1 MCGHFGYS
9 KQAYYRGQRAGDK
22 LEREC
27 YLLSLVRD
35 IREDMPNLGGVKL
48 WKKLNSSGWFRQFP
62 NLVKGLEIKRPN
74 QVWVSDITYVD
85 TLSGFVFLSLVTDVY
100 SRRIMGWF
108 VHDKLNTEG
117 PLNALYRA
125 FLQVRASEI
134 EGTIHHSDRGV
145 QYCSYQYNT
154 TLGMK
159 RMNTSMTQDGSPY
172 DNAIAE
178 RVNGIL
184 KREWLE
190 QEVFVNIEQVRVR
203 VEKVVA
209 LYNGQRPHF
218 SIGLNTPDSIYRDL
232 TGKFAFHMY

>member
-1 MCGHFGYS
+1 M
-9 KQAYYRGQRAGDK
+9 
-22 LEREC
+22 
-27 YLLSLVRD
+27 
-35 IREDMPNLGGVKL
+35 
-48 WKKLNSSGWFRQFP
+48 
-62 NLVKGLEIKRPN
+62 
-74 QVWVSDITYVD
+74 
-85 TLSGFVFLSLVTDVY
+85 
-100 SRRIMGWF
+100 
-108 VHDKLNTEG
+108 
-117 PLNALYRA
+117 YRA

>member
-1 MCGHFGYS
+1 MPSCDFPRILARQSPLSSLSDQKDCACVHRRGGCRGRLPQPR
-9 KQAYYRGQRAGDK
+9 QAFFAPTAIPQAFPLDGSA
-22 LEREC
+22 
-27 YLLSLVRD
+27 V
-35 IREDMPNLGGVKL
+35 
-48 WKKLNSSGWFRQFP
+48 LN
-62 NLVKGLEIKRPN
+62 
-74 QVWVSDITYVD
+74 D
-85 TLSGFVFLSLVTDVY
+85 TPPLY

>member
-1 MCGHFGYS
+1 
-9 KQAYYRGQRAGDK
+9 
-22 LEREC
+22 
-27 YLLSLVRD
+27 
-35 IREDMPNLGGVKL
+35 
-48 WKKLNSSGWFRQFP
+48 
-62 NLVKGLEIKRPN
+62 
-74 QVWVSDITYVD
+74 
-85 TLSGFVFLSLVTDVY
+85 
-100 SRRIMGWF
+100 
-108 VHDKLNTEG
+108 
-117 PLNALYRA
+117 
-125 FLQVRASEI
+125 
-134 EGTIHHSDRGV
+134 
-145 QYCSYQYNT
+145 
-154 TLGMK
+154 MK

>member
-1 MCGHFGYS
+1 MLEGNGPRKGQRRVALLCGHFGYS

-35 IREDMPNLGGVKL
+35 IRKDMTNLGGVKL
-48 WKKLNSSGWFRQFP
+48 WKKLNSSGIQVGRDE
-62 NLVKGLEIKRPN
+62 LYRLLRAHDLMVKHEKRRG
-74 QVWVSDITYVD
+74 VK
-85 TLSGFVFLSLVTDVY
+85 TD
-100 SRRIMGWF
+100 SSGWF
-108 VHDKLNTEG
+108 VHDRLNTEG

-145 QYCSYQYNT
+145 LYCSYQHNT

-159 RMNTSMTQDGSPY
+159 RTNTSMTQDGSPY

-190 QEVFVNIEQVRVR
+190 QEVFVNIEQVWER

-232 TGKFAFHMY
+232 TRKFAFHVY

>member
-1 MCGHFGYS
+1 MLEGSARRKGQRRVALLCGHFGYS

-48 WKKLNSSGWFRQFP
+48 WKKLNSSGVQVGRDELYRLLRAHDLMVKHEKRRVVTTDSSGWFRQFP

-85 TLSGFVFLSLVTDVY
+85 TLSGFVFLSLVTDAY

-125 FLQVRASEI
+125 FLLVRASEI

-172 DNAIAE
+172 D
-178 RVNGIL
+178 RDR
-184 KREWLE
+184 KS
-190 QEVFVNIEQVRVR
+190 
-203 VEKVVA
+203 VV
-209 LYNGQRPHF
+209 
-218 SIGLNTPDSIYRDL
+218 
-232 TGKFAFHMY
+232 

>member
-1 MCGHFGYS
+1 M
-9 KQAYYRGQRAGDK
+9 
-22 LEREC
+22 
-27 YLLSLVRD
+27 
-35 IREDMPNLGGVKL
+35 
-48 WKKLNSSGWFRQFP
+48 
-62 NLVKGLEIKRPN
+62 
-74 QVWVSDITYVD
+74 D
-85 TLSGFVFLSLVTDVY
+85 TLSGFVFLSLVTDAY

-190 QEVFVNIEQVRVR
+190 QEVFVNIEQVWVR